1 MVLCDMLKP
10 GTELRP
16 SFPAGKAGG
25 ADEGG
30 AAKESCEEKP
40 PIL

>member
-1 MVLCDMLKP
+1 MVLCDILKL
-10 GTELRP
+10 GTELWP
-16 SFPAGKAGG
+16 SVLVGKAGG

-30 AAKESCEEKP
+30 AAKESCDEKP